1 MDILGFLR
9 KIGRRF
15 DLKVWGGRWRV
26 VLGLYDG
33 YEGREV
39 ARLCFGKGRQPN
51 RLSHVT
57 VTWMLKRTRQT
68 TNEEFFQ
75 GSVDWL
81 NGLGIFALGRAI
93 CIDRDVSHVS
103 LSGFR

>member
-1 MDILGFLR
+1 M
-9 KIGRRF
+9 
-15 DLKVWGGRWRV
+15 KVWGGRWRV

-39 ARLCFGKGRQPN
+39 ARLCFRRQPN
-51 RLSHVT
+51 RLSHLT
-57 VTWMLKRTRQT
+57 VTWMLERT
-68 TNEEFFQ
+68 TNVEFFQ